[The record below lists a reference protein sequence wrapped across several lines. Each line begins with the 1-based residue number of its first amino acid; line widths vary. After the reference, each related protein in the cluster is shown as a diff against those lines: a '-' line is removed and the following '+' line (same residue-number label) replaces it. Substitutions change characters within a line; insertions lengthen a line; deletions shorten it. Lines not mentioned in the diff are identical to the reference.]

1 MAKLLLWKL
10 RARVSIIGKRSRESQ
25 NRVTRSQ
32 GIISA
37 KLSKCEH
44 LFTATGGYIW
54 QSGKAAACL
63 AVNTTSA
70 RPTIDNKP
78 TKQNIVV
85 LPCCLTATIPI
96 LPNFYFSLGG
106 PTALT
111 NSCSHKIKQGESGN
125 HTTTH
130 MVAWVGT
137 NFEILSGHA
146 PNRLLF
152 RN

>member
-1 MAKLLLWKL
+1 MT
-10 RARVSIIGKRSRESQ
+10 V
-25 NRVTRSQ
+25 
-32 GIISA
+32 
-37 KLSKCEH
+37 
-44 LFTATGGYIW
+44 W
-54 QSGKAAACL
+54 QSCGLLRSKSHQCQA
-63 AVNTTSA
+63 NN
-70 RPTIDNKP
+70 REQR
-78 TKQNIVV
+78 TKQHFVV

-96 LPNFYFSLGG
+96 LPIFYFFFLGG

-137 NFEILSGHA
+137 NLKILSGHA

-152 RN
+152 RNFNMTRVLYSAFLTHCYLYTKW